1 MLEYLLWAAIGA
13 VVGTVAAAA
22 IITISLTVWVV
33 LSIYNL
39 ASTLLQ
45 KNTNGATKAKVE
57 GISSAISGA
66 KVVEVGL
73 FKGSERVGNAT
84 IRCENGTSLHYGET
98 VYL

>member
-1 MLEYLLWAAIGA
+1 MFLWYLLGAAVA
-13 VVGTVAAAA
+13 TVAAAA
-22 IITISLTVWVV
+22 IITLTFTVWVV

-45 KNTNGATKAKVE
+45 RNTNGATRARVE
-57 GISSAISGA
+57 SISSAINGA

-73 FKGSERVGNAT
+73 FKGSDRVGNAT